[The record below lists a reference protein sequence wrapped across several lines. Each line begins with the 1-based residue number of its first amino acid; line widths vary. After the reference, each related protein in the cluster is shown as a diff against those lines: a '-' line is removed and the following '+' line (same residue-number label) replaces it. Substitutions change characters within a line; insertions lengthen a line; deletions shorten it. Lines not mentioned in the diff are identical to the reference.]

1 MARLSRRPL
10 ALEALEDRVV
20 PANASGVFSGTAFID
35 VNGNGRFDAGDLLL
49 PAQQI
54 SLTGTTIQGTPIST
68 VATSDANGSYTF
80 LNVLPGTYQM
90 SAALGAGSGIP
101 SGPAGV
107 DVVSGLSVVGGDSFS
122 QNFGF
127 KGLSPAFISLKE
139 FLSNSTPMQFLQ
151 SVAGSGTGLANF
163 RPNNAP
169 FVKTAIQAVSVGKN
183 AADTKIDLAANF
195 SDPDITDSM
204 VRIDTTDGPI
214 NVELFDTKAPQ
225 TVANFLNYVQSGAYN
240 NSVFHRLAFN
250 PDGTPFVLQGGG
262 FSFNAGSLN
271 PIPENPPVA
280 NEFGM
285 SNVLGTLAMAKK
297 GGDPNSATNQF
308 FFNLGNNSSNL
319 DNQNGGFTVFGKLVG
334 AADQAVVNALAATP
348 VSTTHPSPFDQ
359 IPLNNYNGT
368 NFPTDATDANFIKI
382 LDVVVLKHD
391 ENLTYS
397 VVTNDNP
404 GLVTAATLANDNP
417 ILNLSYVH
425 NQVGTAHVTVR
436 ATDRYG
442 VTVDAT
448 VTVTV
453 ANQAPTATVTLAPVN
468 SISPQVTDTLT
479 ATATASDPNG
489 DPVNLTYVWQVNG
502 NTVKTTANVTSLT
515 DTLDLTGKV
524 KPGDTVTVSVTPND
538 GSLNGTPA
546 SASAPVQK
554 PAAGAV
560 TINPRNLAPITT
572 TLTATLNSPNAKSFT
587 YVWSINGTAVQTDN
601 TANTSDTLT
610 HAFNTGDKVLV
621 TVTPIN
627 GTFTGDPATDT
638 ITVNAPA
645 ATLMPLTPSN
655 PKATDTVTA
664 TVTTASDPN
673 NDPIKLTYNWLVN
686 STPVQTTTLTSNLTD
701 ALNLGAITT
710 VTVKTG
716 DTITVRVTP
725 NNGTIDG
732 PVVTSS
738 VTVA

>member
-1 MARLSRRPL
+1 
-10 ALEALEDRVV
+10 
-20 PANASGVFSGTAFID
+20 
-35 VNGNGRFDAGDLLL
+35 
-49 PAQQI
+49 
-54 SLTGTTIQGTPIST
+54 
-68 VATSDANGSYTF
+68 
-80 LNVLPGTYQM
+80 
-90 SAALGAGSGIP
+90 
-101 SGPAGV
+101 
-107 DVVSGLSVVGGDSFS
+107 
-122 QNFGF
+122 
-127 KGLSPAFISLKE
+127 
-139 FLSNSTPMQFLQ
+139 
-151 SVAGSGTGLANF
+151 
-163 RPNNAP
+163 
-169 FVKTAIQAVSVGKN
+169 
-183 AADTKIDLAANF
+183 
-195 SDPDITDSM
+195 M

-271 PIPENPPVA
+271 PIPENPPLA

-382 LDVVVLKHD
+382 LDVVVLRHD

-397 VVTNDNP
+397 VVANDNP
-404 GLVTAATLANDNP
+404 GLVTATTLANDNP
-417 ILNLSYVH
+417 ILDLSYVH

-442 VTVDAT
+442 VTADAT

-453 ANQAPTATVTLAPVN
+453 TEQAPTATVTLSPVN
-468 SISPQVTDTLT
+468 ASQAQPQVTDTLT
-479 ATATASDPNG
+479 ANAMGSDPDG
-489 DPVNLTYVWQVNG
+489 DPVNFTYVWQVNG
-502 NTVKTTANVTSLT
+502 GNPPVKTTANVTSKT

-524 KPGDTVTVSVTPND
+524 KPGDVVTVQVTPND
-538 GSLNGTPA
+538 GTVNGTPA
-546 SASAPVQK
+546 TATATVQK
-554 PAAGAV
+554 PSAGAV

-601 TANTSDTLT
+601 TSNPSDTLT

-638 ITVNAPA
+638 IVANAPA
-645 ATLMPLTPSN
+645 ATLASPPITPTS
-655 PKATDTVTA
+655 PKATDMVTVTVA
-664 TVTTASDPN
+664 SASDAN
-673 NDPIKLTYNWLVN
+673 NDPIKLTYNWFVN
-686 STPVQTTTLTSNLTD
+686 RVPVQTTTLTSSLTD
-701 ALNLGAITT
+701 VLNLGALTS
-710 VTVKTG
+710 VTVIPG
-716 DTITVRVTP
+716 ATVSVNVTP

-732 PVVTSS
+732 PIATAS